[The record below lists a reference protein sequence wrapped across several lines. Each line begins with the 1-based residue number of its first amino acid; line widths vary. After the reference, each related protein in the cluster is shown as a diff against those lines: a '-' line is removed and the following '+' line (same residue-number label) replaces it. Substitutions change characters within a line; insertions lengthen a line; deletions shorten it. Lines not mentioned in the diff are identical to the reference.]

1 MSTLPDEAYA
11 TALAGL
17 DGMGPRR
24 LGRLLRAHSPSD
36 GWNALAGH
44 VPLELHLSEGFGAAL
59 LAQWQASIRSIDVAA
74 VWAGCVDAGIE
85 VLLPWSSGFPE
96 PLALDPV
103 PPAVLFA
110 RGDLRALDRR
120 RVGVVGTRNP
130 TRVGADIARDLGG
143 ELAAAGVAVVSGLA
157 RGIDGAA
164 HRGVVDRPD
173 GIPIAVVGNGPDRP
187 YPRSNAALW
196 EQVVERGLVLSE
208 WPPGTPPDAFRF
220 PLRNRIL
227 AALSEVLV
235 VVESRETGGSLL
247 TVREAADRSVTV
259 MAVPG
264 STRNRAANGTNGL
277 IAAGAVPVCSVDDV
291 LVALG
296 LDTRRTVAGFD
307 PRPAP
312 DALGEAVLR
321 RCRDG
326 GCTLDDVVE
335 DLGLGLAEAAMALA
349 RLERAGWIDDS
360 GGWFEARGSWSV
372 LP

>member
-1 MSTLPDEAYA
+1 MSALSDTAYA

-17 DGMGPRR
+17 AGMGPRR
-24 LGRLLRAHSPSD
+24 LGRLLRAHPPE
-36 GWNALAGH
+36 GAWRALLGEA
-44 VPLELHLSEGFGAAL
+44 PLARPVRDAFGAPL
-59 LAQWQASIRSIDVAA
+59 LEQLRRAAGAVDVAE
-74 VWAGCVDAGIE
+74 VWHGCASSGIE
-85 VLLPWSSGFPE
+85 VLLPWSPGFPE
-96 PLALDPV
+96 PLLLDPV
-103 PPAVLFA
+103 PPAVLFV
-110 RGDLRALDRR
+110 RGDLRALDHR

-130 TRVGADIARDLGG
+130 TRAGADIARDLGG

-164 HRGVVDRPD
+164 HRGVVDVAD
-173 GIPIAVVGNGPDRP
+173 GVPIGVVGNGLDQA

-196 EQVVERGLVLSE
+196 ERVAEQGLLLSE

-220 PLRNRIL
+220 PLRNRLL

-247 TVREAADRSVTV
+247 TVREAADRSITV

-264 STRNRAANGTNGL
+264 STRNRAANGTNAL
-277 IAAGAVPVCSVDDV
+277 LAAGAAPVCCTDDV

-296 LDTRRTVAGFD
+296 LDTRRTVRGFD

-312 DALGEAVLR
+312 DERGRLVLD

-326 GCTLDDVVE
+326 GCTLEDVVG
-335 DLGLGLAEAAMALA
+335 DLGLGVAEAAMTLA
-349 RLERAGWIDDS
+349 RLERAGWIEES
-360 GGWFEARGSWSV
+360 AGWFEARGSWSV
-372 LP
+372 PS